1 MLEDKSKYNTKIKF
15 YHIILLFIAICPFLT
30 IKSNPAYK
38 IGDEEDQLN
47 EDYKFLEKLYLRKLD
62 FKSDV
67 DEICRKS
74 SKNLKL
80 YYITGNVKSI
90 GINDDKKIEGEDNPQ
105 YINAL
110 INIIS
115 GKEDSAK
122 DDTKEYVKHLIP
134 VIILFSIAI
143 LSIFIWIIFIICC
156 CFNCCFCCCCK
167 KPMCKIPFFL
177 IFMILYTLVLSLS
190 IFELSQSNS
199 IFVGL
204 ADTECSILKFIDEVL
219 EGETKKE
226 KPKWSGINEIK
237 GLFQDTIIQIQ
248 SLTPENKNILS
259 TEKDDASSAKDS
271 FETALQYYSTNLLPS
286 NNPDYKQLLNGE
298 EYYLDIIYNFGK
310 FTKGN
315 SETISSAEP
324 PSSFVS
330 KWYQEFKLV
339 SENSEMQM
347 GIALEKYGQLEESKD
362 SAKSTLN
369 EGISSIIDIEESFND
384 IKEQISGII
393 ISYSGKIDQNGKI
406 AFKVI
411 LSIYMILDIA
421 ITTYICLLCFCSC
434 KFFRKCGCLLRCLLR
449 LLLHI
454 FWNILAVLTIFVLFF
469 GSVFI
474 LFGTVGKDLISVVSF
489 LVSDKNLNQEEPIFF
504 GQVKNYLS
512 KCINGN
518 GDISSDIFGDI
529 DSMDNIDKLRNAANE
544 INKTKE
550 DMEYLKSNPK
560 AYKDYKED
568 YDNRSNYNIDNF
580 ELINLGE
587 GSNLTFRTYLNNL
600 NSEIANSKNHEWSIS
615 CSSSHSC
622 DSPDNSNTGHLCI
635 NPNTCENKD
644 ITDWYSDT
652 GNNNINVINAFIKS
666 IKISKSS
673 AISTTIVDTTEMKE
687 TNNIEVILEDL
698 KIKYNS
704 FIQTQ
709 IDSLTKFSDNINQ
722 LAEIFNRF
730 DGEKNNNNIYSIIN
744 CKFIGRNVKVILK
757 NFEELLGNIIYTV
770 GVCLE
775 ISGISML
782 ISIALTILLNSIIN
796 ASIIK

>member
-1 MLEDKSKYNTKIKF
+1 
-15 YHIILLFIAICPFLT
+15 
-30 IKSNPAYK
+30 
-38 IGDEEDQLN
+38 
-47 EDYKFLEKLYLRKLD
+47 
-62 FKSDV
+62 
-67 DEICRKS
+67 
-74 SKNLKL
+74 
-80 YYITGNVKSI
+80 
-90 GINDDKKIEGEDNPQ
+90 
-105 YINAL
+105 
-110 INIIS
+110 
-115 GKEDSAK
+115 
-122 DDTKEYVKHLIP
+122 
-134 VIILFSIAI
+134 
-143 LSIFIWIIFIICC
+143 
-156 CFNCCFCCCCK
+156 
-167 KPMCKIPFFL
+167 
-177 IFMILYTLVLSLS
+177 MILYTLVLSLS
-190 IFELSQSNS
+190 FFELSQSNS

-219 EGETKKE
+219 EGETKKA
-226 KPKWSGINEIK
+226 KPKWSGINEIT
-237 GLFQDTIIQIQ
+237 GLFQDTITQIQ
-248 SLTPENKNILS
+248 NLTPDNKNILS
-259 TEKDDASSAKDS
+259 TEKDNASSAKDS
-271 FETALQYYSTNLLPS
+271 FETALQYYSTNFLPS
-286 NNPDYKQLLNGE
+286 NNPDYKQVLNGQN
-298 EYYLDIIYNFGK
+298 YYLDIIYNFGN

-324 PSSFVS
+324 PNSFVS
-330 KWYQEFKLV
+330 KWYQEFKLI
-339 SENSEMQM
+339 SENSEKQM
-347 GIALEKYGQLEESKD
+347 GIALENYGQLEESKD
-362 SAKSTLN
+362 SAESTLN
-369 EGISSIIDIEESFND
+369 QGISSINDIEESFND
-384 IKEQISGII
+384 IKEQISDII

-411 LSIYMILDIA
+411 LSVYMILDLA
-421 ITTYICLLCFCSC
+421 IILYLILLM
-434 KFFRKCGCLLRCLLR
+434 FFSFKCCRKCCCCFRCIFL

-454 FWNILAVLTIFVLFF
+454 FWNILAVLTIFILFF
-469 GSVFI
+469 GCIFI

-512 KCINGN
+512 KCISGN

-544 INKTKE
+544 INNITE
-550 DMEYLKSNPK
+550 DMEYLKANPR

-568 YDNRSNYNIDNF
+568 YENRINYTIDNF

-587 GSNLTFRTYLNNL
+587 GSNLNFRTYLNNL
-600 NSEIANSKNHEWSIS
+600 NSDIASSKNHEWNIS

-622 DSPDNSNTGHLCI
+622 DSPENSNTEHLCI

-666 IKISKSS
+666 IKMSKSS
-673 AISTTIVDTTEMKE
+673 SISNTTVDTTEMKE

-730 DGEKNNNNIYSIIN
+730 DGERNRNNIYSIIN
-744 CKFIGRNVKVILK
+744 CKFIGKNVKVILK

-770 GVCLE
+770 GICLE

-782 ISIALTILLNSIIN
+782 ISIALTILLNIIIIN
-796 ASIIK
+796 SSFEKKN

>member
-1 MLEDKSKYNTKIKF
+1 MFEYKYNPKIKS
-15 YHIILLFIAICPFLT
+15 YHIILLSIVICPFFA
-30 IKSNPAYK
+30 IKSNSVYK

-47 EDYKFLEKLYLRKLD
+47 DDYKFLEKLYLRKLD

-67 DEICRKS
+67 DEICSKS
-74 SKNLKL
+74 SENLKL
-80 YYITGNVKSI
+80 YYITGNTKSI
-90 GINDDKKIEGEDNPQ
+90 GINNDNKIESEDNPQ

-115 GKEDSAK
+115 GKNDSVED
-122 DDTKEYVKHLIP
+122 DINEYVKHLIP
-134 VIILFSIAI
+134 VIVLFSIAI
-143 LSIFIWIIFIICC
+143 LSILIWIIFIICR
-156 CFNCCFCCCCK
+156 CFNCCCCCCCK
-167 KPMCKIPFFL
+167 KKMCKLPFFF
-177 IFMILYTLVLSLS
+177 IIMILYTLVLSLS
-190 IFELSQSNS
+190 FFELSQSNS

-219 EGETKKE
+219 EGETKKA
-226 KPKWSGINEIK
+226 KPKWSGINEIT
-237 GLFQDTIIQIQ
+237 GLFQDTITQIQ
-248 SLTPENKNILS
+248 NLTPDNKNILS
-259 TEKDDASSAKDS
+259 TEKDNASSAKDS
-271 FETALQYYSTNLLPS
+271 FETALQYYSTNFLPS
-286 NNPDYKQLLNGE
+286 NNPDYKQVLNGQN
-298 EYYLDIIYNFGK
+298 YYLDIIYNFGN

-324 PSSFVS
+324 PNSFVS
-330 KWYQEFKLV
+330 KWYQEFKLI
-339 SENSEMQM
+339 SENSEKQM
-347 GIALEKYGQLEESKD
+347 GIALENYGQLEESKD
-362 SAKSTLN
+362 SAESTLN
-369 EGISSIIDIEESFND
+369 QGISSISDIEESFND

-411 LSIYMILDIA
+411 LSVYMILDLA
-421 ITTYICLLCFCSC
+421 IIIYIILLM
-434 KFFRKCGCLLRCLLR
+434 FFSFKYCRKCCCCFRCIFL

-454 FWNILAVLTIFVLFF
+454 FWNILAVLTIFILFF
-469 GSVFI
+469 GCIFI

-518 GDISSDIFGDI
+518 GDISSDIFGDL

-544 INKTKE
+544 INNITE
-550 DMEYLKSNPK
+550 DMEYLKANPR

-568 YDNRSNYNIDNF
+568 YENRINYTIDNF

-587 GSNLTFRTYLNNL
+587 GSNLNFRTYLNNL
-600 NSEIANSKNHEWSIS
+600 NSDIASSKNHEWNIS

-622 DSPDNSNTGHLCI
+622 DSPENSNTEHLCI

-666 IKISKSS
+666 IKMSKSS
-673 AISTTIVDTTEMKE
+673 SISNTTVDTTEMKE

-730 DGEKNNNNIYSIIN
+730 DGERNRNNIYSIIN
-744 CKFIGRNVKVILK
+744 CKFIGKNVKVILK

-770 GVCLE
+770 GICLE

-782 ISIALTILLNSIIN
+782 ISIALTILLNSIIIN
-796 ASIIK
+796 SSIGK

>member
-1 MLEDKSKYNTKIKF
+1 
-15 YHIILLFIAICPFLT
+15 
-30 IKSNPAYK
+30 
-38 IGDEEDQLN
+38 
-47 EDYKFLEKLYLRKLD
+47 
-62 FKSDV
+62 
-67 DEICRKS
+67 
-74 SKNLKL
+74 
-80 YYITGNVKSI
+80 
-90 GINDDKKIEGEDNPQ
+90 
-105 YINAL
+105 
-110 INIIS
+110 
-115 GKEDSAK
+115 
-122 DDTKEYVKHLIP
+122 
-134 VIILFSIAI
+134 
-143 LSIFIWIIFIICC
+143 
-156 CFNCCFCCCCK
+156 
-167 KPMCKIPFFL
+167 
-177 IFMILYTLVLSLS
+177 MILYTLVLSLS
-190 IFELSQSNS
+190 FFELSQSNS

-204 ADTECSILKFIDEVL
+204 ADTECSILKFIEEVL
-219 EGETKKE
+219 EGETKKA
-226 KPKWSGINEIK
+226 KPKWSGINEIT
-237 GLFQDTIIQIQ
+237 GLFQDTITQIQ
-248 SLTPENKNILS
+248 NLTPDNKNILS
-259 TEKDDASSAKDS
+259 TEKDNASSAKDS
-271 FETALQYYSTNLLPS
+271 FETALQYYSTNFLPS
-286 NNPDYKQLLNGE
+286 NNPDYKQVLNGQN
-298 EYYLDIIYNFGK
+298 YYLDIIYNFGN

-315 SETISSAEP
+315 SETISLAEP
-324 PSSFVS
+324 PNSFVS
-330 KWYQEFKLV
+330 KWYQEFKLI
-339 SENSEMQM
+339 SENSEKQM
-347 GIALEKYGQLEESKD
+347 GIALENYGQLEESKD
-362 SAKSTLN
+362 SAESTLN
-369 EGISSIIDIEESFND
+369 QGISSISDIEESFND

-411 LSIYMILDIA
+411 LSVYMILDLVI
-421 ITTYICLLCFCSC
+421 ILYIIYLMFFSFKCCRKYCCCF
-434 KFFRKCGCLLRCLLR
+434 RCIFL

-454 FWNILAVLTIFVLFF
+454 FWNILAVLTIFILFF
-469 GSVFI
+469 GCIFI

-512 KCINGN
+512 KCISGN

-544 INKTKE
+544 INNITE
-550 DMEYLKSNPK
+550 DMEYLKANPR

-568 YDNRSNYNIDNF
+568 YENRINYTIDNF

-587 GSNLTFRTYLNNL
+587 GSNLNFRTYLNNL
-600 NSEIANSKNHEWSIS
+600 NSDIASSKNHEWNIS

-622 DSPDNSNTGHLCI
+622 DSPENSNTEHLCI

-666 IKISKSS
+666 IKMSKSS
-673 AISTTIVDTTEMKE
+673 SISNTTVDTTEMKE

-730 DGEKNNNNIYSIIN
+730 DGERNRNNIYSIIN
-744 CKFIGRNVKVILK
+744 CKFIGKNVKVILK

-770 GVCLE
+770 GICLE

-782 ISIALTILLNSIIN
+782 ISIALTILLNIIIIN
-796 ASIIK
+796 SSFEKKN

>member
-1 MLEDKSKYNTKIKF
+1 MFEYKYYPKIKS
-15 YHIILLFIAICPFLT
+15 YHIILLLIVICPFFT
-30 IKSNPAYK
+30 IKSNSVYK

-47 EDYKFLEKLYLRKLD
+47 DDYKFLEKLYLRKLD
-62 FKSDV
+62 FKLDV
-67 DEICRKS
+67 DEICHKS
-74 SKNLKL
+74 SENLKL
-80 YYITGNVKSI
+80 YYITGNTKSI
-90 GINDDKKIEGEDNPQ
+90 GINNDNKIESEDNNPQ

-115 GKEDSAK
+115 GKNDSVED
-122 DDTKEYVKHLIP
+122 DINEYVKHLIP
-134 VIILFSIAI
+134 VIVLFSIAI
-143 LSIFIWIIFIICC
+143 LSILIWIIFIICRC
-156 CFNCCFCCCCK
+156 LNCCCCCCCK
-167 KPMCKIPFFL
+167 KKMCKLPFFF
-177 IFMILYTLVLSLS
+177 IIMILYTLVLSLS
-190 IFELSQSNS
+190 FFELSQSNS

-219 EGETKKE
+219 EGETKKA
-226 KPKWSGINEIK
+226 KPKWSGINEIT
-237 GLFQDTIIQIQ
+237 GLFQDTITQIQ
-248 SLTPENKNILS
+248 NLTPDNKNILS
-259 TEKDDASSAKDS
+259 TEKDNASSAKDS
-271 FETALQYYSTNLLPS
+271 FETALQYYSTNFLPS
-286 NNPDYKQLLNGE
+286 NNPDYKQVLNGQN
-298 EYYLDIIYNFGK
+298 YYLDIIYNFGN
-310 FTKGN
+310 FTKRN

-324 PSSFVS
+324 PNSFVS
-330 KWYQEFKLV
+330 KWYQEFKLI
-339 SENSEMQM
+339 SENSEKQM
-347 GIALEKYGQLEESKD
+347 GIALENYGQLEESKD
-362 SAKSTLN
+362 SAESTLN
-369 EGISSIIDIEESFND
+369 QGISSISDIEESFND

-411 LSIYMILDIA
+411 LSVYMILDLA
-421 ITTYICLLCFCSC
+421 IIIYIILLM
-434 KFFRKCGCLLRCLLR
+434 FFSFKYCRKCCCLRCLLK
-449 LLLHI
+449 LLLNI
-454 FWNILAVLTIFVLFF
+454 FWNILAVLTIFILFF
-469 GSVFI
+469 GCIFI
-474 LFGTVGKDLISVVSF
+474 LFGTAGKDLISVVSF

-518 GDISSDIFGDI
+518 GDISSDIFGDL

-544 INKTKE
+544 INNITE
-550 DMEYLKSNPK
+550 DMEYLKANPR

-568 YDNRSNYNIDNF
+568 YENRINYTIDNF

-587 GSNLTFRTYLNNL
+587 GSNLNFRTYLNNL
-600 NSEIANSKNHEWSIS
+600 NSDIASSKNHEWNIS

-622 DSPDNSNTGHLCI
+622 DSPENYNTEHLCI

-666 IKISKSS
+666 IKMSKSS
-673 AISTTIVDTTEMKE
+673 SISNTTVDTTEMKE

-730 DGEKNNNNIYSIIN
+730 DGERNRNNIYSIIN
-744 CKFIGRNVKVILK
+744 CKFIGKNVKVILK

-770 GVCLE
+770 GICLE

-782 ISIALTILLNSIIN
+782 ISIALTILINSIIN
-796 ASIIK
+796 SSIEK

>member
-1 MLEDKSKYNTKIKF
+1 
-15 YHIILLFIAICPFLT
+15 
-30 IKSNPAYK
+30 
-38 IGDEEDQLN
+38 
-47 EDYKFLEKLYLRKLD
+47 
-62 FKSDV
+62 
-67 DEICRKS
+67 
-74 SKNLKL
+74 
-80 YYITGNVKSI
+80 
-90 GINDDKKIEGEDNPQ
+90 
-105 YINAL
+105 
-110 INIIS
+110 
-115 GKEDSAK
+115 
-122 DDTKEYVKHLIP
+122 
-134 VIILFSIAI
+134 
-143 LSIFIWIIFIICC
+143 
-156 CFNCCFCCCCK
+156 
-167 KPMCKIPFFL
+167 
-177 IFMILYTLVLSLS
+177 MILYTLVLSLS
-190 IFELSQSNS
+190 FFELSQSNS

-219 EGETKKE
+219 EGETKKA
-226 KPKWSGINEIK
+226 KPKWSGINEIT
-237 GLFQDTIIQIQ
+237 GLFQDTITQIQ
-248 SLTPENKNILS
+248 NLTPDNKNILS
-259 TEKDDASSAKDS
+259 TEKDNASSAKDS
-271 FETALQYYSTNLLPS
+271 FETALQYYSTNFLPS
-286 NNPDYKQLLNGE
+286 NNPDYKQVLNGQN
-298 EYYLDIIYNFGK
+298 YYLDIIYNFGN

-324 PSSFVS
+324 PNSFVS
-330 KWYQEFKLV
+330 KWYQEFKLI
-339 SENSEMQM
+339 SENSEKQM
-347 GIALEKYGQLEESKD
+347 GIALENYGQLEESKD
-362 SAKSTLN
+362 SAESTLN
-369 EGISSIIDIEESFND
+369 QGISSINDIEESFND

-411 LSIYMILDIA
+411 LSVYMILDLGI
-421 ITTYICLLCFCSC
+421 IVNINFLM
-434 KFFRKCGCLLRCLLR
+434 FFSYKCYRKCCCLRCLLK

-454 FWNILAVLTIFVLFF
+454 FWNILAALTSFILFF
-469 GSVFI
+469 GCIFI

-518 GDISSDIFGDI
+518 GDISYDIFGDI

-544 INKTKE
+544 INNITE
-550 DMEYLKSNPK
+550 DMEYLKANPR

-568 YDNRSNYNIDNF
+568 YENRINYTIDNF

-587 GSNLTFRTYLNNL
+587 GSNLNFRTYLNNL
-600 NSEIANSKNHEWSIS
+600 NSDIASSKNHEWNIS

-622 DSPDNSNTGHLCI
+622 DSPENSNTEHLCI

-666 IKISKSS
+666 IKMSKSS
-673 AISTTIVDTTEMKE
+673 SISNTTVDTTEMKE

-730 DGEKNNNNIYSIIN
+730 DGERNRNNIYSIIN
-744 CKFIGRNVKVILK
+744 CKFIGKNVKVILK

-770 GVCLE
+770 GICLE

-782 ISIALTILLNSIIN
+782 ISIALTILLNSIIIN
-796 ASIIK
+796 SSIGK

>member
-1 MLEDKSKYNTKIKF
+1 MFEYKYYPKIKS
-15 YHIILLFIAICPFLT
+15 YHIILLLIVICPFFT
-30 IKSNPAYK
+30 IKSNSVYK

-47 EDYKFLEKLYLRKLD
+47 DDYKFLEKLYLRKLD

-67 DEICRKS
+67 DEICSKS
-74 SKNLKL
+74 SENLKL
-80 YYITGNVKSI
+80 YYITGNTKSI
-90 GINDDKKIEGEDNPQ
+90 GINNDNKIESEDNNPQ

-115 GKEDSAK
+115 GKNDSVED
-122 DDTKEYVKHLIP
+122 DINEYVKHLIP
-134 VIILFSIAI
+134 VIVLFSIAI
-143 LSIFIWIIFIICC
+143 LSILIWIIFIICRC
-156 CFNCCFCCCCK
+156 LNCCCCCCCK
-167 KPMCKIPFFL
+167 KKMCKLPFFF
-177 IFMILYTLVLSLS
+177 IIMILYTLVLSLS
-190 IFELSQSNS
+190 FFELSQSNS

-219 EGETKKE
+219 EGETKKA
-226 KPKWSGINEIK
+226 KPKWSGINEIT
-237 GLFQDTIIQIQ
+237 GLFQDTITQIQ
-248 SLTPENKNILS
+248 NLTPDNKNILS
-259 TEKDDASSAKDS
+259 TEKDNASSAKDS
-271 FETALQYYSTNLLPS
+271 FETALQYYSTNFLPS
-286 NNPDYKQLLNGE
+286 NNPDYKQVLNGQN
-298 EYYLDIIYNFGK
+298 YYLDIIYNFGN
-310 FTKGN
+310 FTKRN

-324 PSSFVS
+324 PNSFVS
-330 KWYQEFKLV
+330 KWYQEFKLI
-339 SENSEMQM
+339 SENSEKQM
-347 GIALEKYGQLEESKD
+347 GIALENYGQLEESKD
-362 SAKSTLN
+362 SAESTLN
-369 EGISSIIDIEESFND
+369 QGISSISDIEESFND

-411 LSIYMILDIA
+411 LSVYMILDLTI
-421 ITTYICLLCFCSC
+421 IIYIILLMFFPFKCCRKCCCLKCLL
-434 KFFRKCGCLLRCLLR
+434 K

-454 FWNILAVLTIFVLFF
+454 FWNILAVLTIFILFF
-469 GSVFI
+469 GCIFI
-474 LFGTVGKDLISVVSF
+474 LFGTAGKDLISVVSF

-518 GDISSDIFGDI
+518 GDISSDIFGDL

-544 INKTKE
+544 INNITE
-550 DMEYLKSNPK
+550 DMEYLKANPR

-568 YDNRSNYNIDNF
+568 YENRINYTIDNF

-587 GSNLTFRTYLNNL
+587 GSNLNFRTYLNNL
-600 NSEIANSKNHEWSIS
+600 NSDIASSKNHEWNIS

-622 DSPDNSNTGHLCI
+622 DSPENYNTEHLCI

-666 IKISKSS
+666 IKMSKSS
-673 AISTTIVDTTEMKE
+673 AISTTTVDTTEMKE

-730 DGEKNNNNIYSIIN
+730 DGERNRNNIYSIIN
-744 CKFIGRNVKVILK
+744 CKFIGKNVKVILK

-770 GVCLE
+770 GICLE

-782 ISIALTILLNSIIN
+782 ISIALTILLNSIIIN
-796 ASIIK
+796 SSIGK